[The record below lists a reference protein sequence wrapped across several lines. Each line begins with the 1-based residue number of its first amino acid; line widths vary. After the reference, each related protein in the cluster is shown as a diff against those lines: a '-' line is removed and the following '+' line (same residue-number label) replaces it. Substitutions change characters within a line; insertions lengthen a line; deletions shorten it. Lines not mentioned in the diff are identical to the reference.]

1 MILQYNQLCILLCNF
16 VFNSIASVFLYYYR
30 LMFRLLAIATSDL
43 IYTFILLD
51 VFCYYGTSSFVIAY
65 LDASRIVK

>member
-16 VFNSIASVFLYYYR
+16 VFNSIASVLLCYYR

-65 LDASRIVK
+65 LDASRVVK